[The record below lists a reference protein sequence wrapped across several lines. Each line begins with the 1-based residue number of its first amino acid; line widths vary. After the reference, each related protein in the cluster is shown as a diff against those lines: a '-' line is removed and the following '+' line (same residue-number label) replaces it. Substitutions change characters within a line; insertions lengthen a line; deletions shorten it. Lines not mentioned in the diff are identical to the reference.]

1 MNKLFVIGNLVKDPE
16 TRATNTGKS
25 VCSFTLAV
33 NRASRESG
41 EEPEYFKVNAWGKLG
56 ESCGKWLSKGRK
68 VSVIGSVSLKRY
80 ETKSGEKRAYNEIYA
95 EEVEFLPNGQKTPQN
110 ANEGQSEAFTDV
122 STDDIP
128 F

>member
-25 VCSFTLAV
+25 VCSFTVAV

-41 EEPEYFKVNAWGKLG
+41 EEPEYFKVNAWGRLG
-56 ESCGKWLSKGRK
+56 ESCGKYLAKGRK
-68 VSVIGSVSLKRY
+68 VAVVGSVALKRY

-95 EEVEFLPNGQKTPQN
+95 GRKLGRIF
-110 ANEGQSEAFTDV
+110 S
-122 STDDIP
+122 
-128 F
+128 

>member
-1 MNKLFVIGNLVKDPE
+1 MNKLFIIGNLVRDPD

-25 VCSFTLAV
+25 VCSFTVAV
-33 NRASRESG
+33 NRASG

-68 VSVIGSVSLKRY
+68 VAVVGSVALKRY
-80 ETKSGEKRAYNEIYA
+80 ETKSGEKRAYDEIFA
-95 EEVEFLPNGQKTPQN
+95 EEVEFLTSGNKTPQN
-110 ANEGQSEAFTDV
+110 EENAFTDV

>member
-1 MNKLFVIGNLVKDPE
+1 MNKLFIIGNLVRDPE

-25 VCSFTLAV
+25 VCSFTVAA
-33 NRASRESG
+33 NRASG

-95 EEVEFLPNGQKTPQN
+95 EEVEFLSNAHKTPQ
-110 ANEGQSEAFTDV
+110 SEEKSESDAFIDV
-122 STDDIP
+122 STEDIP